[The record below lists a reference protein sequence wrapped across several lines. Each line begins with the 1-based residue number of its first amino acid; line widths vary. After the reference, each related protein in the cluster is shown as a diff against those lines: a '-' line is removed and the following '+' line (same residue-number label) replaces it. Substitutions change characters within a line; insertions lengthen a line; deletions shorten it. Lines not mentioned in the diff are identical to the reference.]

1 MECNFEIQLEMNEFS
16 SEIWQKITRYCAY
29 QERCHSEV
37 KNKLK
42 ELGAGAT
49 EIDLILVKLIA
60 DDFLNEERFARTFAR
75 GKSRIKSWG
84 KNKITA
90 ELKFRSVSQTIIN
103 IALSEIATE
112 YQNNFEK
119 VARKIFEQTTEKN
132 TLKKRKKCCDYLLR
146 RGFESELVYSFIT
159 FLEKEK
165 S

>member
-1 MECNFEIQLEMNEFS
+1 MTEFPP
-16 SEIWQKITRYCAY
+16 ETWQKITRYCAY

-37 KNKLK
+37 KSKLR
-42 ELGAGAT
+42 ELGAT
-49 EIDLILVKLIA
+49 KDEMDLILVKLIA
-60 DDFLNEERFARTFAR
+60 DDFLNEERFARTFTR

-84 KNKITA
+84 KNKISA
-90 ELKFRSVSQTIIN
+90 ELKMRGISQIIIN
-103 IALSEIATE
+103 LALSEIETD
-112 YQNNFEK
+112 YQGNFEK
-119 VARKIFEQTTEKN
+119 VARKIFEQTTEVN